1 MFEGNSG
8 SFGGKFLEISGDWGE
23 VLGNGNFS
31 GKSWQDNISWD
42 APGSREFLLEK
53 AVAFH
58 PALTKDK
65 GKGGGVVIEKCLR
78 RLGC

>member
-1 MFEGNSG
+1 
-8 SFGGKFLEISGDWGE
+8 
-23 VLGNGNFS
+23 
-31 GKSWQDNISWD
+31 
-42 APGSREFLLEK
+42 
-53 AVAFH
+53 VAFH